1 MTVFA
6 FLTVLAHVGGTEEI
20 TYVFLPAAI
29 FFVVFRL
36 VRGRQEPPDDVHT
49 RQQVRGGRR
58 G

>member
-1 MTVFA
+1 
-6 FLTVLAHVGGTEEI
+6 LAHVATDEI

-36 VRGRQEPPDDVHT
+36 ARGKVEPPDRDQP
-49 RQQVRGGRR
+49 RRR